1 MSKEYDVEQLSH
13 PPGMIPDEREQL
25 DQSFPGPD
33 RLRRMFRRLDAREA
47 RFVRVVMSYSR
58 GRPRLHGVNA
68 FLNLMGNGWLYL
80 PLAIL
85 VPLLKGWQS
94 WRFMLAASLSVV
106 AAHSLY
112 HWIKLRLARL
122 RPYDVDPTLG
132 ATIKALDKYSCPSG
146 HCMTAAAVGIPL
158 ALAFPPTLPAM
169 AFIWLLIAWSR
180 VSLGHHYPTDLL
192 LGGLIGAFISV
203 PISMLIL

>member
-1 MSKEYDVEQLSH
+1 MEQLSH
-13 PPGMIPDEREQL
+13 PLEIVSDEREQP
-25 DQSFPGPD
+25 DQSYRGPD
-33 RLRRMFRRLDAREA
+33 RLCLLFRRLDAKEA
-47 RFVRVVMSYSR
+47 RYVRVVMNCSQ

-85 VPLLKGWQS
+85 LPLLRGWGSS
-94 WRFMLAASLSVV
+94 WRFLLAASLSAIV
-106 AAHSLY
+106 AHTLY

-146 HCMTAAAVGIPL
+146 HCMTSTAVGIPL
-158 ALAFPPTLPAM
+158 ALAFPPTLPAV
-169 AFIWLLIAWSR
+169 ALTWLLIAWSR
-180 VSLGHHYPTDLL
+180 ISLGHHYPTDLL
-192 LGGLIGAFISV
+192 LGGLLGACV
-203 PISMLIL
+203 AWPISMLIL